1 MEESFTN
8 EIIWSL
14 GDVILSRIL
23 SDCIIFCRE
32 DILHFERFIPLD
44 LIGIKEEVAGFIVLL
59 SKWMKSLSYS

>member
-1 MEESFTN
+1 M
-8 EIIWSL
+8 
-14 GDVILSRIL
+14 SRIL

-59 SKWMKSLSYS
+59 SK